1 MPSPLDTNRRVM
13 LLAGRRLEF
22 LRSTSIFF
30 IATRP
35 VWFTCQPSIVVNQ
48 FKVPTDLSIQKQG
61 FMDGFLGPCR
71 LGPESQYN
79 DRITSIACRTMRV
92 LPIQCMGIGPSRFA
106 AGVE

>member
-61 FMDGFLGPCR
+61 FMDGFLGNVGNVESVTCR
-71 LGPESQYN
+71 SHYSGDETNPLSAPFLVFSMSCWKNEQ
-79 DRITSIACRTMRV
+79 
-92 LPIQCMGIGPSRFA
+92 P
-106 AGVE
+106 